1 MNKYLHAMGI
11 ELWRSRQ
18 DSPAQVPFML
28 LVPDADE
35 RVLQHPLVLKVL
47 ALLGLEA
54 GQCSVGNRPV
64 AGQEVIWNMFP
75 EPVEGAWLHS
85 SQPAQLMSGSE
96 GKRALWQQI
105 WHRLEA
111 K

>member
-18 DSPAQVPFML
+18 DSPSQVPFML

-35 RVLQHPLVLKVL
+35 SVLQHPLVLKVL
-47 ALLGLEA
+47 TLLGLEA

-75 EPVEGAWLHS
+75 EPVEGAWLNS

-96 GKRALWQQI
+96 GKRGLWQQI